1 MLVKGAAVRV
11 VVLHFSK
18 GMRRVR
24 YSPYLRKKL
33 RDAGKTTVRGVD
45 GKVLWGEEEADRWQ
59 QVSPFVLRQMTMRG
73 SRALGDITLDV
84 SVEFLVKGGAVLRAA
99 LEAKQGGTDE
109 QRARVGGMLEALLGC
124 SFHAQYAADLDML
137 GNLRDMAG
145 EFGAAEPAGPAP
157 CPGVVPA
164 HVLKFHFG
172 AFPSCAGTELPNWQR
187 VALLFAWLQ
196 QKDRHN
202 GVLLEFVHRELGPAN
217 RWYNDAGELLVRGKG
232 SVEGCLL
239 ERVAMS
245 CGHDQAAAVKLT
257 GMLVNGDAGG
267 GWKVQD
273 TDLTDMRGVLAGA
286 RVRLVSGPLVD
297 FIDEILAGLGRL
309 ADIRG

>member
-1 MLVKGAAVRV
+1 MKRG
-11 VVLHFSK
+11 
-18 GMRRVR
+18 VR

-33 RDAGKTTVRGVD
+33 KRARDAGKTTVRGVD
-45 GKVLWGEEEADRWQ
+45 GKVRWDEEAVDRWQ
-59 QVSPFVLRQMTMRG
+59 QVSPFVRNLMTMPG
-73 SRALGDITLDV
+73 SRALDDITLDV
-84 SVEFLVKGGAVLRAA
+84 SVEFLVKVGAVLRAA

-124 SFHAQYAADLDML
+124 AFHAQYAADLDML
-137 GNLRDMAG
+137 GNLRDMAE
-145 EFGAAEPAGPAP
+145 EFGATHPAEPAGRAP
-157 CPGVVPA
+157 WPGVLPA
-164 HVLKFHFG
+164 HVIKFHFG
-172 AFPSCAGTELPNWQR
+172 AFPRCAVTELPNWHR
-187 VALLFAWLQ
+187 VALLLAGTQ
-196 QKDRHN
+196 REDRHK
-202 GVLLEFVHRELGPAN
+202 GVLLEFVHRELGAAS

-232 SVEGCLL
+232 SREGCLL